1 MSTQLPARPPAGDL
15 RAVQMIKQVV
25 TTLNMVPVNEAVT
38 VFLRQALD
46 EAGELRPDPG
56 REAAA
61 DQMLDQLARLAV
73 ALAPLRVPA

>member
-1 MSTQLPARPPAGDL
+1 
-15 RAVQMIKQVV
+15 MIKQVV

-46 EAGELRPDPG
+46 EVGEPRPDPG
-56 REAAA
+56 REATA

-73 ALAPLRVPA
+73 ALVPLRVPA

>member
-1 MSTQLPARPPAGDL
+1 MST
-15 RAVQMIKQVV
+15 
-25 TTLNMVPVNEAVT
+25 TLV
-38 VFLRQALD
+38 LRQALD

-73 ALAPLRVPA
+73 ALAPLRVAA